1 MQGNNQYKFILSLPG
16 DQEDQDLHQFTN
28 HCLIPLD
35 PSIIV
40 QNNINKVFFILISRY
55 NPADPNIT
63 GLPTNYEYN
72 FYTLL
77 FLPF

>member
-40 QNNINKVFFILISRY
+40 QINIKFFLQ
-55 NPADPNIT
+55 
-63 GLPTNYEYN
+63 
-72 FYTLL
+72 F
-77 FLPF
+77 